1 MSKYD
6 TYEQSTKDALRMGI
20 EVMRKERDDLD
31 RRIRECEAFMRA
43 PQKSIPSIAKVVIP
57 LPKLVKKISKRAAPP
72 VMTTDNILSYLKVST
87 TGRTLARGEMVK
99 ALIGAGNEWRSLED
113 LANATNRTRGMMG
126 YAVRTAPRG
135 LFCLNRT
142 SNGLLVRLSDTGY
155 NLCHEVFRPAVS

>member
-1 MSKYD
+1 MS
-6 TYEQSTKDALRMGI
+6 TFSNCGTGTQEALRIGL
-20 EVMRKERDDLD
+20 EAMRKERDDLD
-31 RRIRECEAFMRA
+31 RRIRECESFMKA
-43 PQKSIPSIAKVVIP
+43 PTKAMPVLTAIVTPIVRK
-57 LPKLVKKISKRAAPP
+57 VKKTSKRNTPP
-72 VMTTDNILSYLKVST
+72 VMTTDNILSYLKVS

-113 LANATNRTRGMMG
+113 LANATKRTRGMMG